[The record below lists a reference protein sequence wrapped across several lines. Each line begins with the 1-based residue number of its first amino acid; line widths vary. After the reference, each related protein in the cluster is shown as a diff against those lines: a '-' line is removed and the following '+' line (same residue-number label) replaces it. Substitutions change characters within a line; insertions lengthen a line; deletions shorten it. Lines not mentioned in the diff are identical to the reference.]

1 MLKRQCLTGTKGHE
15 SFGIDDSNLLAAG
28 RDDAGPAQFGQV
40 PGDVDQADAED
51 VGQVLLGQI
60 IQVLPLF
67 IRFSQEEQI
76 EEAAQFYKGAVKLLV
91 SAVVNK

>member
-1 MLKRQCLTGTKGHE
+1 MLKRQSLTGAE
-15 SFGIDDSNLLAAG
+15 SYEAFGIDDGDLFTAG
-28 RDDAGPAQFGQV
+28 GDDAGPAQFGQV

-51 VGQVLLGQI
+51 VSQVLLGQI

-76 EEAAQFYKGAVKLLV
+76 KEVAQFYKGAVKLLV